1 MKTLGLIGG
10 MSWFSTAVYYR
21 AINQLINEW
30 LGGAHSAKLIL
41 YSIDF
46 NDYKELEFLFQGK
59 TFEAGY

>member
-10 MSWFSTAVYYR
+10 MSWFSTAVYYKT
-21 AINQLINEW
+21 INQLINDR

-46 NDYKELEFLFQGK
+46 NDYKELEFLFQRK
-59 TFEAGY
+59 TFKVGY